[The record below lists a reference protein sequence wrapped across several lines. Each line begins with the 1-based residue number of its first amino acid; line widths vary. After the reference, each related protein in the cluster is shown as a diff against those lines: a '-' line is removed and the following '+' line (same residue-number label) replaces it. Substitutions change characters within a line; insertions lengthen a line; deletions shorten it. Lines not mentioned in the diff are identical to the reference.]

1 MSGKFP
7 TEGQRNDAWRDI
19 YSENGKCVSFS
30 LKKKG
35 KYEECFKSKTKL
47 CVSVIGPEENCP
59 PWNKY
64 AKDLSPEKVK

>member
-1 MSGKFP
+1 MLF
-7 TEGQRNDAWRDI
+7 
-19 YSENGKCVSFS
+19 